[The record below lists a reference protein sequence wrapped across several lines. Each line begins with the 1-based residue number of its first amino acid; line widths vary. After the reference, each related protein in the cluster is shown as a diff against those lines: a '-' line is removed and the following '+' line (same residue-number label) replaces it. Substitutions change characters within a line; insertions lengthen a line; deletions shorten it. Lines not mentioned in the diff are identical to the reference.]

1 MLNVELYKKKSKI
14 LHNRKSRK
22 RGLKTSIIIL
32 LFLLILFL
40 LSYTHL
46 FVFIIKDNQ
55 TLSRHFLLPSEGFSL
70 TYHHSVEK
78 TAVEEIYK
86 LNLSGGFIMDRT
98 IFQSYGAGLP
108 LESKNFSIEGDKFVI
123 DDMNIELEEVRIRVS
138 RTPGQIIKIRQKKYD
153 LQEIGRP
160 GELTTIKSG
169 TLYTIFIESFL

>member
-1 MLNVELYKKKSKI
+1 
-14 LHNRKSRK
+14 
-22 RGLKTSIIIL
+22 
-32 LFLLILFL
+32 
-40 LSYTHL
+40 
-46 FVFIIKDNQ
+46 
-55 TLSRHFLLPSEGFSL
+55 
-70 TYHHSVEK
+70 
-78 TAVEEIYK
+78 
-86 LNLSGGFIMDRT
+86 MDRT